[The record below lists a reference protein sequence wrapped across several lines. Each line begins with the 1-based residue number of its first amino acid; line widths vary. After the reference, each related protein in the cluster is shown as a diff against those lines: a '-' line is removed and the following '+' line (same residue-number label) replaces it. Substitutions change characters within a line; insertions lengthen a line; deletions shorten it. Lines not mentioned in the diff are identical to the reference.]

1 MRISTM
7 AVHNKAIE
15 AMFRQQ
21 SALSVTQNQVA
32 TGKKVQTPAD
42 DPIAAVH
49 VLELQRAKV
58 ETDQY
63 KRNSSAVI
71 ARLNHE
77 EQALADVTLL
87 IRRVHELTLQA
98 NNSTIDATSR
108 ASIASELSA
117 RAQELLDI
125 ANRRDGSGEFLF
137 SGYATATQPFARSGA
152 AVNYAGDQ
160 GVRTIQ
166 IGPTQKVADSHT
178 GDTVFRSIR
187 EGNGTFVVAA
197 DGGNAGTGVITAGTV
212 QNATAWVRDTY
223 SIVFTAPDTWEVR
236 DSAAAVV
243 ATGAYASGDAIGF
256 NGVQVTLTGV
266 PETGDSFTVAASQ
279 YEDMFTSIDNIV
291 AALRSYGES
300 PAERAQFATQIGAS
314 LERLNTIEQ
323 HVLTV
328 RAEVG
333 SRLSMLDSV
342 NASREGFTL
351 ELDRALSELQDVDYA
366 EAISRM
372 NRQLLGL
379 QAAQQS
385 YAQVARLSLFNYL

>member
-1 MRISTM
+1 MRISTTAM
-7 AVHNKAIE
+7 HNSAIE
-15 AMFRQQ
+15 AMFKQQ
-21 SALSVTQNQVA
+21 SALSVTQSQVA
-32 TGKKVQTPAD
+32 TGKKIQSPAD

-71 ARLNHE
+71 SRLNHE

-87 IRRVHELTLQA
+87 VRRVHELTLQA

-117 RAQELLDI
+117 RAQELIDI
-125 ANRRDGSGEFLF
+125 ANRRDGNGEFLF
-137 SGYATATQPFARSGA
+137 SGFATATQPFARSGA
-152 AVNYAGDQ
+152 TVNYAGDQ
-160 GVRTIQ
+160 GERVVQ
-166 IGPTQKVADSHT
+166 IGPTQRVADSHT
-178 GDTVFRSIR
+178 GDTVFRNIR
-187 EGNGTFVVAA
+187 EGNGTFVVSA
-197 DGGNAGTGVITAGTV
+197 DNGNTGTGVITGGSV
-212 QNATAWVRDTY
+212 QNANAWVRDTY

-236 DSAAAVV
+236 DSAAALV
-243 ATGAYASGDAIGF
+243 ATGAYASGDVIGF
-256 NGVQVTLTGV
+256 NGIQVNLTGV
-266 PETGDSFTVAASQ
+266 PAAGDNFVVAASQ
-279 YEDMFTSIDNIV
+279 QEDMFATIDNIIDT
-291 AALRSYGES
+291 LRNYGES

-314 LERLNTIEQ
+314 LERLNTVEQ
-323 HVLTV
+323 HALTV

-342 NASREGFTL
+342 NSAREDFNL
-351 ELDRALSELQDVDYA
+351 EIDRALSELQDVDYA

-385 YAQVARLSLFNYL
+385 YSQVARLSLFNYL